1 MEQATVKVQDA
12 LVMSDMLSLAIKN
25 REGPRQYGVLQSQ
38 IVDMPASPTQQVVCT
53 DGSGI
58 TAATTGEL
66 LVVDVDV
73 LRYVIVFAFQSH
85 QKRSNHQETG
95 GNRKS
100 FVL

>member
-1 MEQATVKVQDA
+1 MPG
-12 LVMSDMLSLAIKN
+12 AI
-25 REGPRQYGVLQSQ
+25 
-38 IVDMPASPTQQVVCT
+38 MVVCT

-66 LVVDVDV
+66 LAVDVDV

-100 FVL
+100 FVQWKNTETNWDQDQQQLLDLGGKWGAYSVQTVKQDR